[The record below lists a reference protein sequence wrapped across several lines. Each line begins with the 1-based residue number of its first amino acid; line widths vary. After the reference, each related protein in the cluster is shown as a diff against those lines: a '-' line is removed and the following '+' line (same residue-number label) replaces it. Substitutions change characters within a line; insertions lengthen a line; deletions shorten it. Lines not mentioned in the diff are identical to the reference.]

1 MSLQSN
7 KRSQTK
13 SSSARRKDIYKKS
26 KYYQEKRQKLLIATG
41 IGIFVLVFILILA
54 GIRGCS
60 NYMSSRQAAAKKTV
74 SMNASEDN
82 SQKASSDS
90 QNTDSSNATVSSPVS
105 LTLSVVGDCTLGT
118 DETFDYDTSLNA
130 YYENYG
136 ADYFLQNVK
145 DIFSADDL
153 TIANFEGTLT
163 DSDERE
169 DKTFAFKAPASYAS
183 ILTGGSVEA
192 VNTANNHS
200 HDYGEQ
206 SFDDTLAAL
215 DDAGIVHFGYDETAV
230 MDVKGIKVG
239 LVGIYELYDHLE
251 REQQLKDNIAKVK
264 ADGAQLIV
272 AIFHWGN
279 ETETV
284 PDSNQTTLGR
294 IAIDEGADLVCGH
307 HPHVLQ
313 GIETYKGRNIVYSL
327 GNFCFGGNSSPSDMD
342 TMIYQQTFT
351 IDADG
356 VKKDNVTNII
366 PCSISSAAYDGYNN
380 YQPTPAEGDETTRI
394 LGKINERS
402 SWISTAEGSTFTA
415 KYNSNNDSQSSSAD
429 TAASDSDIVDMN
441 SSASDDTDA
450 ETYDESYD
458 TDNSDAE

>member
-1 MSLQSN
+1 MNLQSN

-74 SMNASEDN
+74 SMNASKDN

-200 HDYGEQ
+200 HDYGDQ

-215 DDAGIVHFGYDETAV
+215 DDARIVHFGYDETAV

-380 YQPTPAEGDETTRI
+380 YQPTPAEGDEATRI